1 MLFTFPSQYSYA
13 IGLTRVFSLTGWSRR
28 IRAEFLVFRVTQ
40 DTTRP
45 EQDSCKG
52 LSPAMVCLS
61 RQFHSPLPYHDVVLQ
76 PLRGVATTQ
85 VWALP
90 RSLPT
95 TGGIIVYFL
104 FLRVLRC
111 FSSPRWPLHKQM
123 SCLQHDGLSHSEI
136 GGSKVI
142 CTYPPLIAA
151 YHVLHRLSEP
161 RHPPSALIYFL
172 TIVDRT
178 NKFIRLSF
186 AHTFSFLFVVRS
198 LELLFYS
205 LACVNMSKIFSGTC
219 PGVENNGFEPL
230 TPCLQ
235 SRCSS
240 QLS

>member
-1 MLFTFPSQYSYA
+1 MA
-13 IGLTRVFSLTGWSRR
+13 V
-28 IRAEFLVFRVTQ
+28 
-40 DTTRP
+40 
-45 EQDSCKG
+45 
-52 LSPAMVCLS
+52 LS
-61 RQFHSPLPYHDVVLQ
+61 RTFFSQVSCYSVVLQ
-76 PLRGVATTQ
+76 PHNCVATTV

-90 RSLPT
+90 RSLAT

-178 NKFIRLSF
+178 NKYIRLSF

-205 LACVNMSKIFSGTC
+205 LACVNMSKIFSRTC
-219 PGVENNGFEPL
+219 LGVENIGVEPM
-230 TPCLQ
+230 TSCMPCK
-235 SRCSS
+235 RSS

>member
-1 MLFTFPSQYSYA
+1 MPRSYNPNRA
-13 IGLTRVFSLTGWSRR
+13 VTRL
-28 IRAEFLVFRVTQ
+28 
-40 DTTRP
+40 
-45 EQDSCKG
+45 
-52 LSPAMVCLS
+52 
-61 RQFHSPLPYHDVVLQ
+61 
-76 PLRGVATTQ
+76 

-90 RSLPT
+90 RSLAT

-178 NKFIRLSF
+178 NKYIRLSF

>member
-1 MLFTFPSQYSYA
+1 MVPA
-13 IGLTRVFSLTGWSRR
+13 DSRR
-28 IRAEFLVFRVTQ
+28 IPRAPRYSGYRYASAGFAYVSVTLCGQ
-40 DTTRP
+40 PFQTVP
-45 EQDSCKG
+45 LASFH
-52 LSPAMVCLS
+52 AMS
-61 RQFHSPLPYHDVVLQ
+61 RSYNPGHAVTWP
-76 PLRGVATTQ
+76 

-90 RSLPT
+90 RSLAT

-142 CTYPPLIAA
+142 CTSPGLFAA

-178 NKFIRLSF
+178 NKYIRLSF